1 MREATR
7 FTGKGCEKGSGNHE
21 DLVETNR
28 SMSVLGPGNERGPLM
43 KVLFGNEFQLV
54 SFQVGTETRQT
65 LESKIYCIYLFRM
78 N

>member
-1 MREATR
+1 MP
-7 FTGKGCEKGSGNHE
+7 
-21 DLVETNR
+21 
-28 SMSVLGPGNERGPLM
+28 VLGPGNERGPLM